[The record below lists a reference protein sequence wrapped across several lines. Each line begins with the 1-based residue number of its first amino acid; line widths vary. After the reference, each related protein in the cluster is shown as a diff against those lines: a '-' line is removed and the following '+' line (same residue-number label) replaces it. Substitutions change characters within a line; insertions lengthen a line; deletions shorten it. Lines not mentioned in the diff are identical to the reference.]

1 MITATAGV
9 LAGQTR
15 QRRNAVAV
23 VACALLSIL
32 AYWTLRSPAPSGYH
46 WALRTTAQGIVTWVD
61 PNTTIFDKGV
71 RPGDRL
77 IAATAARGVRLS
89 LQDLDRATTLRFR
102 RADGQSVEPVHPLLP
117 ASGTSLAL
125 ALLAL
130 LFVVCGCIVW
140 LRARTRGPAASMF
153 TLCMTIALTLL
164 STIGAQQGDELSA
177 RAASLGSGIYFPLL
191 LASFFLR
198 FPRTRLTRRFAWWNT
213 ATLASCCLLLTA
225 LYLVAVYLL
234 PALYPATSILC
245 ELVFLGGIVTA
256 VVAVATGYSVAEERP
271 RRQRRILLGGM
282 IAALAPFLALSVI
295 PQALAVQ
302 PLVPFGVSILPL
314 GFLPLAFGYAILKY
328 DLLQMDSLVRR
339 AAVHSLFVGG
349 LFMLY
354 LGVIYLTGRLL
365 SHLLADGS
373 SVSAPTSPVPVVA
386 ATVVAGLVMAPLRA
400 AVQTGVERLL
410 FPEVYRYHRLVREGD
425 LPTEGTDLGVL
436 ADLLDTS
443 MRGLLPV
450 RGARL
455 FVRQDDDCYTHCIP
469 LSTAIAGQAGVIEG
483 VSALL
488 CGCAWLNDALAH
500 ATWGSDVVQIA
511 AAPGADP
518 RLMAELAALDVALI
532 MPLRQN
538 GAMIGFLAVRPRAD
552 GTVLTGVDR
561 ELITLVADRYA
572 LAVDHALLLSE
583 REQQVR
589 DISSLYQ
596 ASVGL
601 TKALGVGEQ
610 TLPQQIVTQAVN
622 IAGTSRAVLTL
633 ITALGPRAVARS
645 AEGAESGPTPLPE
658 EVEVEAEELGADA
671 REARFD
677 EGERPV
683 AHLPLQAGD
692 QLLGVLRLE
701 RRGTHRFSAEERRL
715 LTMFANQAGVALEH
729 AQLYDQAVHHAE
741 REPLT
746 GLYNHRMITSFLE
759 REMGRAKHDR
769 QAMSVLLMDIDGF
782 KLFNDTY
789 GHLAGDQLLRRV
801 AQVLEMCSRQ
811 TDRPSRTGG
820 DEFVVVLPGTGPVQ
834 GRTIAERIHATAAA
848 RPYEAADGGLIP
860 LHLSVG
866 VASYPHDGDSA
877 HTLLTVADER
887 MYAAK
892 RSGTGVRG
900 PARTTE
906 EHAQQT
912 VGGFGTLEALVAAVD
927 NKDSYTAKHS
937 DQVAQ
942 FAILLARQVGVSQ
955 ETLRTLRVAGL
966 LHDVGKIGV
975 PDRVLRK
982 PGRLSDEEFEIMQ
995 QHVQLSEMLVRTIM
1009 PDPGVLDAMR
1019 YHHERWDGRGYPY
1032 GVAGAGIPLLGRI
1045 MSMADAVSAMIMD
1058 RPYRKGLSLETV
1070 YSELR
1075 RAAGT
1080 QFDPALVE
1088 PFIAALEKSNRDV
1101 A

>member
-1 MITATAGV
+1 MIPATAGV
-9 LAGQTR
+9 LTGRTR
-15 QRRNAVAV
+15 QMRNAIALA
-23 VACALLSIL
+23 ACLLVGVL
-32 AYWTLRSPAPSGYH
+32 TYHVLLGPASSGYH
-46 WALRTTAQGIVTWVD
+46 WAIRTTPQGLITWID
-61 PNTTIFDKGV
+61 PANPAFDMGL
-71 RPGDRL
+71 RAGDRL
-77 IAATAARGVRLS
+77 VGATSARGARLP
-89 LQDLDRATTLRFR
+89 LNDLAGATTLLFR
-102 RADGQSVEPVHPLLP
+102 HANGQPIGPVHLP
-117 ASGTSLAL
+117 SLDGGTGLAL

-130 LFVVCGCIVW
+130 LFMVCGCIVW
-140 LRARTRGPAASMF
+140 LRARTRGPAAYMF
-153 TLCMTIALTLL
+153 ALCMTTALTLL
-164 STIGAQQGDELSA
+164 SYIGAQQGDELSG
-177 RAASLGSGIYFPLL
+177 RVVGLGSVIFPLL
-191 LASFFLR
+191 FASFFLT
-198 FPRTRLTRRFAWWNT
+198 FPRNRLSHRFAWWNVG
-213 ATLASCCLLLTA
+213 ALAGCCLGLTA
-225 LYLVAVYLL
+225 LYLASIYLL
-234 PALYPATSILC
+234 PELYAAASILFA
-245 ELVFLGGIVTA
+245 LIFLGGILTAIVA
-256 VVAVATGYSVAEERP
+256 VVTGYAAADNQA
-271 RRQRRILLGGM
+271 RRQRRILLAGI

-295 PQALAVQ
+295 PQVISGRPMA
-302 PLVPFGVSILPL
+302 PFGLSILPL

-349 LFMLY
+349 LLVVY
-354 LGVIYLTGRLL
+354 LGVIYLTDILL
-365 SHLLADGS
+365 SHRLGGGAATTGPGLFI
-373 SVSAPTSPVPVVA
+373 PLVA
-386 ATVVAGLVMAPLRA
+386 ATLVVGLVMAPLRS

-425 LPTEGTDLGVL
+425 LPTEGTDLGIL

-443 MRGLLPV
+443 LRGLLPV

-455 FVRQDDDCYTHCIP
+455 FVRQEDDCYSQCIP
-469 LSTAIAGQAGVIEG
+469 LSMAIEGQAGIVEG

-488 CGCAWLNDALAH
+488 CGCAWLNDALAC
-500 ATWGSDVVQIA
+500 ATWGSDIAQMA
-511 AAPGADP
+511 AAPGADS

-538 GAMIGFLAVRPRAD
+538 GALIGFLAVRPRAD
-552 GTVLTGVDR
+552 GTALTGVDR

-601 TKALGVGEQ
+601 TRALGADEQ
-610 TLPQQIVTQAVN
+610 TLPEQIVTQAVN

-633 ITALGPRAVARS
+633 ITALGPRAVVRS
-645 AEGAESGPTPLPE
+645 ADGAQSGPTPFPE
-658 EVEVEAEELGADA
+658 EVGGEEELSADA

-701 RRGTHRFSAEERRL
+701 RRGAHRFSAEERRL

-759 REMGRAKHDR
+759 REVSRAKHDR
-769 QAMSVLLMDIDGF
+769 QAMSVVLMDIDGF

-801 AQVLEMCSRQ
+801 AQVLEICSRQ
-811 TDRPSRTGG
+811 TDRPGRTGG
-820 DEFVVVLPGTGPVQ
+820 DEFVVVLPGADHVQ
-834 GRTIAERIHATAAA
+834 GRAIAERIHATAAA

-866 VASYPHDGDSA
+866 VASYPQDGDAA
-877 HTLLTVADER
+877 HTLLSVADER

-892 RSGTGVRG
+892 RSGTGVQG
-900 PARTTE
+900 PASTTE

-942 FAILLARQVGVSQ
+942 FALLLARQVGASQ

-1009 PDPGVLDAMR
+1009 PDPGVLDAVR
-1019 YHHERWDGRGYPY
+1019 YHHERWDGQGYPY
-1032 GVAGAGIPLLGRI
+1032 GVAGEGIPLLGRI
-1045 MSMADAVSAMIMD
+1045 MSMADAVSAMVMD

-1088 PFIAALEKSNRDV
+1088 PFIAAIGEVSLDV

>member
-1 MITATAGV
+1 MIPATAGL
-9 LAGQTR
+9 LAGRTR
-15 QRRNAVAV
+15 QMRNAVALA
-23 VACALLSIL
+23 ACLLVGVL
-32 AYWTLRSPAPSGYH
+32 TYHVLLGPASSGYH
-46 WALRTTAQGIVTWVD
+46 WAIRTTPQGLITWID
-61 PNTTIFDKGV
+61 PANPAFDKGA
-71 RPGDRL
+71 RAGDRL
-77 IAATAARGVRLS
+77 VGTTSARGARLP
-89 LQDLDRATTLRFR
+89 LNDLAGATTLLFR
-102 RADGQSVEPVHPLLP
+102 LANGRPVGPVRPP
-117 ASGTSLAL
+117 APDSGARLAL

-130 LFVVCGCIVW
+130 LFMVCGCIVW
-140 LRARTRGPAASMF
+140 LRARTRGPAAYMF
-153 TLCMTIALTLL
+153 ALCLTIALTLL

-177 RAASLGSGIYFPLL
+177 RVVGLGSAIFALL
-191 LASFFLR
+191 FASFFLR
-198 FPRTRLTRRFAWWNT
+198 FPRNRLSHRFAWWN
-213 ATLASCCLLLTA
+213 AGALAGCCLGLTA
-225 LYLVAVYLL
+225 LYLASVYLL
-234 PALYPATSILC
+234 PDLYPAARILF
-245 ELVFLGGIVTA
+245 ELIFLGGVTTA
-256 VVAVATGYSVAEERP
+256 IVAVATGYGGAEEQA
-271 RRQRRILLGGM
+271 RRQRRIILAGM
-282 IAALAPFLALSVI
+282 LAALVPFIALSVI
-295 PQALAVQ
+295 PQVITGGPMA
-302 PLVPFGVSILPL
+302 PFGLSILPL
-314 GFLPLAFGYAILKY
+314 GFLPVAFGYAILKY

-349 LFMLY
+349 LLVVY
-354 LGVIYLTGRLL
+354 LGVIYLTGILL
-365 SHLLADGS
+365 SHRLGGGAPTTSPGLFISLLA
-373 SVSAPTSPVPVVA
+373 ATLVV
-386 ATVVAGLVMAPLRA
+386 GLVMAPLRA

-425 LPTEGTDLGVL
+425 LPTEGTDLGIL
-436 ADLLDTS
+436 ADLLDTN

-455 FVRQDDDCYTHCIP
+455 FVRQEGDCYSQCIP
-469 LSTAIAGQAGVIEG
+469 LSMAIEGQAGIIEG

-488 CGCAWLNDALAH
+488 CGCAWLNDALAR
-500 ATWGSDVVQIA
+500 ATWGSDVAQIA

-538 GAMIGFLAVRPRAD
+538 GALIGFLAVRPRAD
-552 GTVLTGVDR
+552 GTALTGVDR

-601 TKALGVGEQ
+601 TRALGADEQ
-610 TLPQQIVTQAVN
+610 TLPEQIVTQAVN

-633 ITALGPRAVARS
+633 VTALGPRAVVRS
-645 AEGAESGPTPLPE
+645 ADGAQSGPTPFPE
-658 EVEVEAEELGADA
+658 EVGVEAEELSADA

-701 RRGTHRFSAEERRL
+701 RRGAHRFSAEERRL

-769 QAMSVLLMDIDGF
+769 QAMSVVLMDIDGF

-801 AQVLEMCSRQ
+801 AQVLEICSRQ
-811 TDRPSRTGG
+811 TDRPGRTGG
-820 DEFVVVLPGTGPVQ
+820 DEFVVVLPGADHVQ
-834 GRTIAERIHATAAA
+834 GRAIAERIHATAAA

-866 VASYPHDGDSA
+866 VASYPYDGDSA
-877 HTLLTVADER
+877 HALLSVADER

-892 RSGTGVRG
+892 RSGTGVQG

>member
-1 MITATAGV
+1 MIVAPAEF
-9 LAGQTR
+9 LAGRNR
-15 QRRNAVAV
+15 QMRNAVALAACLL
-23 VACALLSIL
+23 VAVLTYHVLLG
-32 AYWTLRSPAPSGYH
+32 PASSGYH
-46 WALRTTAQGIVTWVD
+46 WAVRTTPQGLVTWID
-61 PNTTIFDKGV
+61 PNDPAYDMGV
-71 RPGDRL
+71 RAGDRL
-77 IAATAARGVRLS
+77 VGATSAMGARLPLNDFG
-89 LQDLDRATTLRFR
+89 RATKLLFR
-102 RADGQSVEPVHPLLP
+102 HANGRPPIDTVHLPLPDGRAD
-117 ASGTSLAL
+117 LAQ

-130 LFVVCGCIVW
+130 LFMVCGCIVW
-140 LRARTRGPAASMF
+140 LRARTRGPAAYMF
-153 TLCMTIALTLL
+153 ALCLATALTLL
-164 STIGAQQGDELSA
+164 STIGAQHGDELSA
-177 RAASLGSGIYFPLL
+177 RVVGLGSVIFALL
-191 LASFFLR
+191 FASFFLR
-198 FPRTRLTRRFAWWNT
+198 FPRNRLSHRFAWWDARSLAGCCLGLT
-213 ATLASCCLLLTA
+213 TFYLAS
-225 LYLVAVYLL
+225 VYLL
-234 PALYPATSILC
+234 PNLYPLASILF
-245 ELVFLGGIVTA
+245 ELIFLGGILTA
-256 VVAVATGYSVAEERP
+256 IVAVATGYAAADDQA
-271 RRQRRILLGGM
+271 RRQRRILLAGM
-282 IAALAPFLALSVI
+282 LAALVPFIALSVI
-295 PQALAVQ
+295 PQVITGG
-302 PLVPFGVSILPL
+302 PMVPFGLSILPL

-349 LFMLY
+349 LLVVY
-354 LGVIYLTGRLL
+354 LGVIYLTDILL
-365 SHLLADGS
+365 SHWLGGGPAITGLNSFIPLLA
-373 SVSAPTSPVPVVA
+373 ATLVV
-386 ATVVAGLVMAPLRA
+386 GLVMAPLRS

-443 MRGLLPV
+443 LRGLLPV

-455 FVRQDDDCYTHCIP
+455 FVRQEGDCYSQCIP
-469 LSTAIAGQAGVIEG
+469 LSMAIEGQAGIIEG

-488 CGCAWLNDALAH
+488 CGCAWLNEALAR

-538 GAMIGFLAVRPRAD
+538 GAIIGFLAVRPRAD
-552 GTVLTGVDR
+552 GTALTGVDR

-601 TKALGVGEQ
+601 TKALGTDEQ
-610 TLPQQIVTQAVN
+610 TLPEQIVTQAVN

-633 ITALGPRAVARS
+633 VTALGPRAVVRS
-645 AEGAESGPTPLPE
+645 AEGVESGPTPYPE
-658 EVEVEAEELGADA
+658 EVGGEEELGADA
-671 REARFD
+671 QEARFD

-746 GLYNHRMITSFLE
+746 GLYNHRMITGFLE
-759 REMGRAKHDR
+759 REIGRAKHDR

-801 AQVLEMCSRQ
+801 AQVLEICSRQ
-811 TDRPSRTGG
+811 TDRPGRTGG
-820 DEFVVVLPGTGPVQ
+820 DEFVVVLPGADHVQ

-860 LHLSVG
+860 LRLSVG

-877 HTLLTVADER
+877 HALLSVADER

-892 RSGTGVRG
+892 RSGTGVQG

-906 EHAQQT
+906 EQAQQT

-955 ETLRTLRVAGL
+955 EMLRTLRVAGL

-975 PDRVLRK
+975 PDRLLRK
-982 PGRLSDEEFEIMQ
+982 PGRLTDEEFEIMQ

-1009 PDPGVLDAMR
+1009 PDPGVLDAVR

-1045 MSMADAVSAMIMD
+1045 MIVADAVSAMVMD

-1080 QFDPALVE
+1080 QFDPDLVE
-1088 PFIAALEKSNRDV
+1088 PFIAAIEEVSLDV

>member
-9 LAGQTR
+9 LTGRDR
-15 QRRNAVAV
+15 QMRNAVALT
-23 VACALLSIL
+23 ACLLACVL
-32 AYWTLRSPAPSGYH
+32 AYHVLLGPASAGYH
-46 WALRTTAQGIVTWVD
+46 WTIRTTSQGLVTWVD
-61 PNTTIFDKGV
+61 PANPAFDQGV
-71 RPGDRL
+71 RAGDHLVGVISAMDARL
-77 IAATAARGVRLS
+77 PLN
-89 LQDLDRATTLRFR
+89 DLAGATTLLFR
-102 RADGQSVEPVHPLLP
+102 HANGRPIPTVHPP
-117 ASGTSLAL
+117 TSDSGARLAL

-130 LFVVCGCIVW
+130 LFMVCGCIVW
-140 LRARTRGPAASMF
+140 LRARTRGPAAYMF
-153 TLCMTIALTLL
+153 ALCLTIALTLL
-164 STIGAQQGDELSA
+164 SAIGAQQGDELSA
-177 RAASLGSGIYFPLL
+177 RVVGLGSAIFALL
-191 LASFFLR
+191 FASFFLR
-198 FPRTRLTRRFAWWNT
+198 FPRNRLSHRFAWWNAGALT
-213 ATLASCCLLLTA
+213 GCCLLLTA
-225 LYLVAVYLL
+225 LYLASVY
-234 PALYPATSILC
+234 PSPDLYPAARILF
-245 ELVFLGGIVTA
+245 ELIFLGGILTA
-256 VVAVATGYSVAEERP
+256 IVAIATGYGGVEEQA
-271 RRQRRILLGGM
+271 RRQRRILLAGM
-282 IAALAPFLALSVI
+282 LAALVPFMALSVI
-295 PQALAVQ
+295 PQVITGAPMA
-302 PLVPFGVSILPL
+302 PFGLSILPL

-349 LFMLY
+349 LLVVY
-354 LGVIYLTGRLL
+354 LGVIYLTSILL
-365 SHLLADGS
+365 SHRLGSEPATTGLTSFIALLA
-373 SVSAPTSPVPVVA
+373 ATLVV
-386 ATVVAGLVMAPLRA
+386 GLVMAPLRS

-436 ADLLDTS
+436 ADLLDTN

-455 FVRQDDDCYTHCIP
+455 FVRQEDDCYTHCIP
-469 LSTAIAGQAGVIEG
+469 LSTPIGGQVGVIEG

-500 ATWGSDVVQIA
+500 ATWGSDVAQIA

-538 GAMIGFLAVRPRAD
+538 GAMMGFLAVRPRAD
-552 GTVLTGVDR
+552 GTALTGVDR
-561 ELITLVADRYA
+561 ELIALVADRYA

-601 TKALGVGEQ
+601 TKALGVDEQ
-610 TLPQQIVTQAVN
+610 TLPEQIVTQAVN

-633 ITALGPRAVARS
+633 ITALGPRAVVRS

-658 EVEVEAEELGADA
+658 EVGVEAEELGSDA

-746 GLYNHRMITSFLE
+746 GLYNHRMITGFLE
-759 REMGRAKHDR
+759 REVSRAKHDR

-801 AQVLEMCSRQ
+801 AQVLEICSRQ
-811 TDRPSRTGG
+811 TDLPSRTGG
-820 DEFVVVLPGTGPVQ
+820 DEFVVVLPGADHVQ

-900 PARTTE
+900 PARTTD
-906 EHAQQT
+906 EHTQQN
-912 VGGFGTLEALVAAVD
+912 VRGFGTLEALVAAVD

-942 FAILLARQVGVSQ
+942 FAILLARQVGASQ
-955 ETLRTLRVAGL
+955 ETLRILRVAGL

-982 PGRLSDEEFEIMQ
+982 PGRLTDEEVEIMQ
-995 QHVQLSEMLVRTIM
+995 LHVQLSEMLVRTIM
-1009 PDPGVLDAMR
+1009 PDAGVLDAMR

-1032 GVAGAGIPLLGRI
+1032 GAAGEGIPLLGRI
-1045 MSMADAVSAMIMD
+1045 MIVADAVSAMVMD

-1080 QFDPALVE
+1080 QFDPDLVE
-1088 PFIAALEKSNRDV
+1088 PFIAAIEEVSLDV